1 MNPSIFIAAKRDGG
15 AHAPEEIAA
24 WIAACVG
31 GEVGDEQL
39 AAWLMAVYLRGMS
52 AEETAALTAAMVASG
67 SRLSRGTR
75 EKPRVDKHSTGGIGD
90 KVSIVLAPLLVC
102 CDLEVP
108 MISGRGLGATAGTL
122 DKLDSIPGFRTN
134 LDATEIE
141 RVLDAA
147 GCVITATTADMVPAD
162 RKIYALRDITGTVA
176 SIPLITASILSKKMA
191 EDLDALVFDVKC
203 GAGSFM
209 KTAARARALADSLVA
224 VGSAYGVEV
233 RALLTDM
240 SQPLGRSV
248 GHANEID
255 ESVAAL
261 EGDGPAD
268 LMEVTL
274 ALGAQLL
281 VAVDAAADEADGRA
295 ELEKHVRTGAGREAL
310 ARLVAAQGGDLEAAR
325 PLAPASEVTAPE
337 GGFVSQIDAASLGLG
352 LIELGGGRKRRGDA
366 VDFSVGF
373 EMLARV
379 GDRVEAG
386 QPLLRVHGDRGR
398 LGGGLDPERV
408 VHLGP
413 EPVEPPRLILDSARA
428 VSARSE

>member
-1 MNPSIFIAAKRDGG
+1 MNPSTFIAAKRDGG

-24 WIAACVG
+24 WIAACVR

-52 AEETAALTAAMVASG
+52 ADETAALTAAMVDSG
-67 SRLSRGTR
+67 TRLSRGAR
-75 EKPRVDKHSTGGIGD
+75 EKPRVDKHSTGGVGD
-90 KVSIVLAPLLVC
+90 KVSVILAPLLVC
-102 CDLEVP
+102 CGLEVP

-122 DKLDSIPGFRTN
+122 DKLDSIPGFRTD
-134 LDATEIE
+134 LDAAGID

-162 RKIYALRDITGTVA
+162 RKIYALRDVTATVA
-176 SIPLITASILSKKMA
+176 SIPLITASILSKKVA

-209 KTAARARALADSLVA
+209 KTPARARALADSLVA
-224 VGSAYGVEV
+224 VGSTYGVDV

-240 SQPLGRSV
+240 SQPLGRAI

-261 EGDGPAD
+261 EGEGPAD

-274 ALGAQLL
+274 ALGAELL
-281 VAVDAAADEADGRA
+281 VAVGAAPVEREAHA
-295 ELEKHVRTGAGREAL
+295 VLEGHVASGAGREAL
-310 ARLVAAQGGDLEAAR
+310 ARIVAAQGGDLEAAR
-325 PLAPASEVTAPE
+325 PLAPAAEVEASEDGFVTA
-337 GGFVSQIDAASLGLG
+337 IDAATLGLA
-352 LIELGGGRKRRGDA
+352 LIELGGGRKRRSDA

-373 EMLARV
+373 EMLVRV
-379 GDRVEAG
+379 GDHVEKG
-386 QPLLRVHGDRGR
+386 QPLLRVHGERER
-398 LGGGLDPERV
+398 LGDLDPAFA

-413 EPVEPPRLILDSARA
+413 EPVEPPPLILDRRA
-428 VSARSE
+428 P